1 MMDLQSLFA
10 RLPEEIPGYEA
21 ALAARFDG
29 TMLGSHTLGSLDLA
43 GRLGDFVAM
52 ARSYH
57 EAWEA
62 FGGIIAMGG
71 NDEILVTTTK
81 HYILLRPHH
90 GKGVFLAVAIASS
103 GNIGYLRLK
112 MKRYLDEIVRG

>member
-1 MMDLQSLFA
+1 MNLEALFA
-10 RLPEEIPGYEA
+10 RMPEEIPGYEA
-21 ALAARFDG
+21 ALAGRFDG
-29 TMLGSHTLGSLDLA
+29 TILGSHTAASLDLA
-43 GRLGDFVAM
+43 SRSGDFVAM
-52 ARSYH
+52 ARGYH

-62 FGGIIAMGG
+62 FGGVITMGG

-90 GKGVFLAVAIASS
+90 GKGIFLAVAIASS